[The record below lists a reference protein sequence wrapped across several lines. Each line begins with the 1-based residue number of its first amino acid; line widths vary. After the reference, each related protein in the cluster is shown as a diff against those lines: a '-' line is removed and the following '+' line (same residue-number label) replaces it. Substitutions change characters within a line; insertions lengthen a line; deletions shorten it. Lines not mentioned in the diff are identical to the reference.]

1 MRVDD
6 ARWAVEAFH
15 QPADPHLEF
24 AVKFSEE
31 GGGEDTAQ
39 LAPPLAFINWAGCA
53 WFTVLFHI
61 FIRVRCGW
69 CLIKPTNGAPKP
81 KVHDVRVSLLAFSAE
96 GLETLC
102 LHKPLRTDACCYCM
116 LYLAR

>member
-1 MRVDD
+1 MMTHEGTWRP
-6 ARWAVEAFH
+6 FH

-53 WFTVLFHI
+53 WFTVLCHI
-61 FIRVRCGW
+61 
-69 CLIKPTNGAPKP
+69 
-81 KVHDVRVSLLAFSAE
+81 LL
-96 GLETLC
+96 LVTLRMA
-102 LHKPLRTDACCYCM
+102 LNQTHQRGSKAAKFMTSE
-116 LYLAR
+116 